1 MKTLGSILYSE
12 LAPPTRGITYSYF
25 RETEKIID
33 PKLSVEH
40 TLTKKYEKHLGI
52 GRNTLHISSN
62 RTIHF
67 LALKPFLNM
76 YCFLESVL
84 WKRNDIV
91 VINALQRLLA
101 DLKINL

>member
-12 LAPPTRGITYSYF
+12 LAPPTRGITYSYL

-52 GRNTLHISSN
+52 GRNTFSIFQVTEPYIFWHSS
-62 RTIHF
+62 
-67 LALKPFLNM
+67 PF
-76 YCFLESVL
+76 
-84 WKRNDIV
+84 
-91 VINALQRLLA
+91 
-101 DLKINL
+101 